1 MFVKLFWVSLLMHAS
16 LSFAQS
22 EPMDFLVPEVSS
34 VVGEPIEAQIN
45 LGQLDARYGRV
56 SAVLGDKESFAAFG
70 VGRYQVFEALSLDLR
85 DNAAGEFVLRIFSDQ
100 PVYEPSLRF
109 VIEVEDGSGLRQ
121 MPIELLLPTD
131 DAVGQKRRLLLSRP
145 NDTLWRIA
153 NRTRGDSVTNN
164 QQMLAVQRLNPDAF
178 QSSNINGLKPWNML
192 SLPLY
197 EEAVTISRRRA
208 AEDVA
213 AQNSSWR
220 LAQALDGVVAP
231 QEREQIRDY
240 GDVRITA
247 VEEPDSDYDESSY
260 AAAEASSID
269 EFRAMKPANAMREAT
284 LEEIPASNEL
294 ETAVVDV
301 RPEAMTTP
309 PPSTPVA
316 NSMNDPEVAADA
328 FDLEELEAQIRK
340 EEAGVFSRLLEWAM
354 TFEGM
359 SILAA
364 IVLAVA
370 IVLLMLRRRTAQQEQ
385 ALDDV
390 LGSGGEAEDVTPPE
404 NQDSE
409 DSTDLSEADED
420 VYTTRLKLAE
430 AYIEMGDEDGARGM
444 LEEVIADGSPDQQ
457 AIARRILD
465 RLENG
470 GR

>member
-1 MFVKLFWVSLLMHAS
+1 
-16 LSFAQS
+16 
-22 EPMDFLVPEVSS
+22 
-34 VVGEPIEAQIN
+34 
-45 LGQLDARYGRV
+45 
-56 SAVLGDKESFAAFG
+56 
-70 VGRYQVFEALSLDLR
+70 
-85 DNAAGEFVLRIFSDQ
+85 
-100 PVYEPSLRF
+100 
-109 VIEVEDGSGLRQ
+109 
-121 MPIELLLPTD
+121 
-131 DAVGQKRRLLLSRP
+131 
-145 NDTLWRIA
+145 
-153 NRTRGDSVTNN
+153 VTNN

>member
-153 NRTRGDSVTNN
+153 NRK
-164 QQMLAVQRLNPDAF
+164 RLNPDAF

>member
-301 RPEAMTTP
+301 RPEAMATP

-354 TFEGM
+354 TFE
-359 SILAA
+359 
-364 IVLAVA
+364 V
-370 IVLLMLRRRTAQQEQ
+370 
-385 ALDDV
+385 
-390 LGSGGEAEDVTPPE
+390 
-404 NQDSE
+404 
-409 DSTDLSEADED
+409 
-420 VYTTRLKLAE
+420 
-430 AYIEMGDEDGARGM
+430 
-444 LEEVIADGSPDQQ
+444 
-457 AIARRILD
+457 
-465 RLENG
+465 
-470 GR
+470 

>member
-1 MFVKLFWVSLLMHAS
+1 
-16 LSFAQS
+16 
-22 EPMDFLVPEVSS
+22 
-34 VVGEPIEAQIN
+34 
-45 LGQLDARYGRV
+45 
-56 SAVLGDKESFAAFG
+56 
-70 VGRYQVFEALSLDLR
+70 
-85 DNAAGEFVLRIFSDQ
+85 
-100 PVYEPSLRF
+100 
-109 VIEVEDGSGLRQ
+109 
-121 MPIELLLPTD
+121 
-131 DAVGQKRRLLLSRP
+131 
-145 NDTLWRIA
+145 
-153 NRTRGDSVTNN
+153 
-164 QQMLAVQRLNPDAF
+164 
-178 QSSNINGLKPWNML
+178 
-192 SLPLY
+192 
-197 EEAVTISRRRA
+197 
-208 AEDVA
+208 
-213 AQNSSWR
+213 